1 MRRGRGEWKKPF
13 PLGGVK
19 SLPLLLGLVNGVESG
34 QGGQASFPGPAVSQE
49 QLFGSGS
56 APGNS
61 DPGTGAH

>member
-1 MRRGRGEWKKPF
+1 MRRGTGEWKKPF
-13 PLGGVK
+13 PLGAVK

-34 QGGQASFPGPAVSQE
+34 QDGQASFPGPAVSQE

-61 DPGTGAH
+61 DPGAGAH